1 MNPQRM
7 TKRERIKD
15 LSNKAEGIYQYVGS
29 HDMLFRLIETGNS
42 LASEIN
48 HAVALFSNFARSGEV
63 SDFAVRSTINDIYR
77 KVGSLMCDI
86 DIIHAA
92 AGEPIMPD
100 TYKSID
106 FCYAQEYRILLREA
120 ALRGMPENY
129 RGPQQNPYAV
139 DLKKPYIE
147 YIDPNDKFDFDP
159 PGYEDSELASM
170 TFPMCEEPRDR
181 KLVFRCTKAELDD
194 IKRYASIIEVK
205 YTEEDI
211 HHA

>member
-1 MNPQRM
+1 MNQQRM

-29 HDMLFRLIETGNS
+29 QNMLFRLIETGNQ

-48 HAVALFSNFARSGEV
+48 HTVALFSNFARTGTV
-63 SDFAVRSTINDIYR
+63 SDFSVRNTINTIYR
-77 KVGSLMCDI
+77 KVGTLMCEI

-92 AGEPIMPD
+92 AGEEVMPD

-106 FCYAQEYRILLREA
+106 FCYAQEFRLLLREA
-120 ALRGMPENY
+120 TLRGMPENY
-129 RGPQQNPYAV
+129 IGRQQNPYEIS
-139 DLKKPYIE
+139 LRKPVFAFF
-147 YIDPNDKFDFDP
+147 DPDDKFGFDP
-159 PGYEDSELASM
+159 PDYDDSEFASM
-170 TFPMCEEPRDR
+170 TFPSHEEARDR

>member
-1 MNPQRM
+1 MSQQRM

-15 LSNKAEGIYQYVGS
+15 LSNKAEGIYEYVGS
-29 HDMLFRLIETGNS
+29 RDMLFRLIEAGNT

-48 HAVALFSNFARSGEV
+48 HAVALFSNFARSGTV
-63 SDFAVRSTINDIYR
+63 SDFAVRSTINTVYR
-77 KVGSLMCDI
+77 KVGMLMCDI

-92 AGEPIMPD
+92 AGEPVMPD

-106 FCYAQEYRILLREA
+106 FCYAQEYRLLLREA
-120 ALRGMPENY
+120 TLRGMPEHY
-129 RGPQQNPYAV
+129 VGSRQNPYV
-139 DLKKPYIE
+139 VELQKPVIAYF
-147 YIDPNDKFDFDP
+147 DPDDKFGFDP
-159 PGYEDSELASM
+159 PDYDDSEFASM
-170 TFPMCEEPRDR
+170 TFPMNEEPRDR